1 MREDLDPSEGRAC
14 TRVYVLAPWIIS
26 TISTPVTIIALITRS
41 GDSTFF
47 LRSYG
52 LLVLAIGVP
61 AGIVSARV
69 AYVAAIHAGG
79 CNGRRIAAR
88 YFLCAF
94 LLVAAA
100 MAVMLPVLG

>member
-1 MREDLDPSEGRAC
+1 MSEATDPPPVPAC

-26 TISTPVTIIALITRS
+26 AISAPVALIALAFRAGGS
-41 GDSTFF
+41 AFF
-47 LRSYG
+47 LTSYG
-52 LLVLAIGVP
+52 LLMLAIGVP

-69 AYVAAIHAGG
+69 AYVAAVHAGG
-79 CNGRRIAAR
+79 CNGRRVAAR
-88 YFLCAF
+88 YFLCAI